1 MSATSKADDNECIR
15 VVVRCRPMSKKETK
29 EGRKSI
35 IVIDNEARSVSI
47 RNPDD
52 ENEPPKTFTFDA
64 SYDDKTQQRIFFDKS
79 CSCMIE
85 GALEGFNSTIFAYGQ
100 TGCGKSFTMQGP
112 PTSSEDLKGVIPNC
126 FSHIFDFVKASKDVQ
141 FLIHCQY
148 LELYNEEI
156 KDLLVTD
163 KISNK
168 LNLSEDPQKGMY
180 VSGITNMP
188 VESPEDL
195 IKMLD
200 RGLGK

>member
-1 MSATSKADDNECIR
+1 MSTTSKANDNECIQ
-15 VVVRCRPMSKKETK
+15 VVVRCRPMNKKETEEK
-29 EGRKSI
+29 RKSI
-35 IVIDNEARSVSI
+35 IDIDIEARSVSI
-47 RNPDD
+47 RNPDN
-52 ENEPPKTFTFDA
+52 ENEPPKTFTYDA
-64 SYDDKTQQRIFFDKS
+64 SYDDKTQQRVFYDES
-79 CSCMIE
+79 CFSVIE
-85 GALEGFNSTIFAYGQ
+85 GTLEGFNSTIFAYGQ

-112 PTSSEDLKGVIPNC
+112 STSSEDLKGVIPNC

-195 IKMLD
+195 MKMLD